1 MEAQSLGH
9 ESSPSENKRS
19 AKSVVIHENIKVACR
34 TRDTKL
40 TGKLVEKNK
49 ARIIRKKHEER

>member
-40 TGKLVEKNK
+40 TGKLV
-49 ARIIRKKHEER
+49 REEQSTNNT